1 MWFRHVL
8 SPISTRCIVRRP
20 FTIYDAFRFTNL
32 QPIEPPLDEQKLFTF
47 PDLEIMAAI
56 ELAAQRA
63 FSRIEIFLS
72 TIRRSILVY
81 EKLRAI
87 LHPRISD
94 RSISEMIDS
103 YDARCGC
110 NGNARRFDR
119 PLIDVTCENVR
130 RGIGVYA
137 Q

>member
-1 MWFRHVL
+1 MWFRRVL

-32 QPIEPPLDEQKLFTF
+32 QPIEPPLDEQKLFTV

-63 FSRIEIFLS
+63 FSRIKISLS
-72 TIRRSILVY
+72 TILH
-81 EKLRAI
+81 LRI
-87 LHPRISD
+87 PD

-137 Q
+137 R

>member
-1 MWFRHVL
+1 MWFRRVL

-32 QPIEPPLDEQKLFTF
+32 QPIESPLDEQKLFTV
-47 PDLEIMAAI
+47 PDLDIMAAI

-63 FSRIEIFLS
+63 FSRIKISLS
-72 TIRRSILVY
+72 TILH
-81 EKLRAI
+81 LRI
-87 LHPRISD
+87 PD

-137 Q
+137 R

>member
-1 MWFRHVL
+1 MWFRRVL

-32 QPIEPPLDEQKLFTF
+32 QPIESPLDEQKLFTV

-63 FSRIEIFLS
+63 FSRIKISLS
-72 TIRRSILVY
+72 TILH
-81 EKLRAI
+81 LRI
-87 LHPRISD
+87 PD

-137 Q
+137 R